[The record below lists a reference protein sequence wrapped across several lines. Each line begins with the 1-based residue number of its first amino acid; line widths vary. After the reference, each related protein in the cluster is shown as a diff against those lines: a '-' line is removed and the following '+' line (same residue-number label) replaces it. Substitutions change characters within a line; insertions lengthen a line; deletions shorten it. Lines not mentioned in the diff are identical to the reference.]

1 MLQLIAGYV
10 YIILATMKNP
20 HKKKNAVFKSHFYFE
35 MLRIALLSVCVCVC
49 VFMCV
54 CVCVCYL

>member
-1 MLQLIAGYV
+1 MMQLIAGYV

-20 HKKKNAVFKSHFYFE
+20 HKKNNVVFKSHFYFE
-35 MLRIALLSVCVCVC
+35 MLRIALLR
-49 VFMCV
+49 V